1 MPLGMKM
8 APLIPRVPAV
18 VTCGCWM
25 YLWHVWIALMYFFGL
40 GSATDPDQLTASI
53 YLSSI
58 FFNSLFRTSLPDW
71 CWLLP
76 AAGGHLPSV
85 RSDMCG
91 MLSER
96 TRALRLDD

>member
-53 YLSSI
+53 YIFLPSSSI
-58 FFNSLFRTSLPDW
+58 LCFALPYPIGVGCYLQLVGTS
-71 CWLLP
+71 P
-76 AAGGHLPSV
+76 ASAATCV
-85 RSDMCG
+85 AC
-91 MLSER
+91 
-96 TRALRLDD
+96 